1 MIVFISFSLCGSQ
14 EGPCN
19 PIYILQMFDAGEGRL
34 VHVGLIQLL
43 SIKVAFEISDT
54 VMKGH

>member
-1 MIVFISFSLCGSQ
+1 
-14 EGPCN
+14 
-19 PIYILQMFDAGEGRL
+19 MFDADEGRL

-43 SIKVAFEISDT
+43 SIKVAFEISDS